1 MIKRALTAIT
11 CTCQSPHCIP
21 SYYGGKKRIQK
32 SLDELRGVE
41 RDFRSQRPLWAK
53 PCLSWVEEAER
64 MCYLFCVVSPWLGN
78 HFGSS
83 LARRIGLQSF
93 LRRFPSACV
102 GGPFI
107 KRCCGSAGSSYT
119 VLPAPPSLSPQRKR
133 CFQGLTLL
141 VLVIMGRHCPQRVCA
156 VGWLLPV
163 HHSSPRLIP
172 LLSRRIGRGGA
183 GQEGTGVPCFHHKY
197 S

>member
-1 MIKRALTAIT
+1 MRDGTSQKRLHSATSPFMIKRALTAIT

-32 SLDELRGVE
+32 SLGELRGVE
-41 RDFRSQRPLWAK
+41 GDFRSQRPLWAK

-102 GGPFI
+102 GGPFL

-119 VLPAPPSLSPQRKR
+119 VLPTPPSLSPQRKR

-156 VGWLLPV
+156 VG
-163 HHSSPRLIP
+163 
-172 LLSRRIGRGGA
+172 
-183 GQEGTGVPCFHHKY
+183 
-197 S
+197 